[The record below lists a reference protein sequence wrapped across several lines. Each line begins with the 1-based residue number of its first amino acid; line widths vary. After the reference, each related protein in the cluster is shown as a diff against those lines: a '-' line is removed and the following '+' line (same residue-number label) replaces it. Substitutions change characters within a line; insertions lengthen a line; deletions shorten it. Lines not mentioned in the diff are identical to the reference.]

1 MARGKIP
8 IKKIENATNRQ
19 VTYSKRRTGL
29 FKKAHELSVLCD
41 AKVSIIM
48 VSSTR
53 KLHEFITEPLSQK
66 QFYDQYQKAKP
77 CDLWS
82 SHYQVMQEQL
92 RKLREVNR
100 NLRNE
105 ISHRKGE
112 SLNGLSHEELYV
124 LEQKMQE
131 AVDITR
137 TQKMKTI
144 VAAIEKSKK
153 KVRNGEQV
161 QRNLL
166 QEFELIKE
174 EDPHYGLVDNGGDYE
189 TVFGCSNAY
198 PGLLALRLQSNHYN
212 FHGGAGSDLTFA

>member
-1 MARGKIP
+1 MARGKIQ
-8 IKKIENATNRQ
+8 IKKIENPTNRQ
-19 VTYSKRRTGL
+19 VTYSKRRNGL
-29 FKKAHELSVLCD
+29 FKKARELSVLCD

-48 VSSTR
+48 VSSTK
-53 KLHEFITEPLSQK
+53 KLHDFITPNISQK

-82 SHYQVMQEQL
+82 NHYQVMQEQL

-112 SLNGLSHEELYV
+112 SLNGLSHEELYI

-137 TQKMKTI
+137 QQKMKTI
-144 VAAIEKSKK
+144 IAQIEKSKK

>member
-48 VSSTR
+48 VSANR
-53 KLHEFITEPLSQK
+53 KLHEFITKPLSQK

-82 SHYQVMQEQL
+82 NHYQVMQEQL

-100 NLRNE
+100 NLWNE

-137 TQKMKTI
+137 QQKMKSI
-144 VAAIEKSKK
+144 AAAIDKSRK
-153 KVRNGEQV
+153 KVRNGEQ
-161 QRNLL
+161 QRRRIL
-166 QEFELIKE
+166 QHFELME
-174 EDPHYGLVDNGGDYE
+174 EDPHFGLVDNEGDYE
-189 TVFGCSNAY
+189 TVLGCSNAY